1 MTTIAHISDLHF
13 GRLDAPVAQGLRREL
28 CDRRPGVLIVSGDL
42 TQRARS
48 GQFIEA
54 ARFLRELPG
63 PQVIVAGNHD
73 VPLYN
78 LVRRFLWPLGRFQ
91 KLVEP
96 VMFPE
101 YRDDSVYIL
110 GLNTARPFTITS
122 GWVTPDQL
130 AEARRR
136 MDAQPAEILTILVT
150 HHPFI
155 APTDRPDADVLIG
168 GRAALAELEHSRVD
182 LLLAGH
188 LHLAYHDDVI
198 ARFPELHRSA
208 LSIQAGT
215 ACSSRRRSQ
224 PNAYNWITWDA
235 GTQRLT
241 CTVRAWDGAAFTDAA
256 IANYSRSDGTWL
268 REMKSRI

>member
-1 MTTIAHISDLHF
+1 LATIAHISDLHF
-13 GRLDAPVAQGLRREL
+13 GRLDAPVAEGLRREL
-28 CDRRPGVLIVSGDL
+28 CERQPSVLIVSGDL
-42 TQRARS
+42 TQRARR
-48 GQFIEA
+48 GQFVEA
-54 ARFLRELPG
+54 ARFLQELPG

-78 LVRRFLWPLGRFQ
+78 LIRRFFWPLGRFR

-96 VMFPE
+96 VACPE
-101 YRDDSVYIL
+101 YRDESVYVL

-122 GWVTPDQL
+122 GWLTADQL

-136 MDAQPAEILTILVT
+136 MDAQPAGILTILVT

-155 APTDRPDADVLIG
+155 APIDRPDADVMIG
-168 GRAALAELEHSRVD
+168 APAALAVLEHSRID

-198 ARFPELHRSA
+198 ARFPELRRSI

-235 GTQRLT
+235 GTGRLT
-241 CTVRAWDGAAFTDAA
+241 CTVRMWNGAAFTDATVTS
-256 IANYSRSDGTWL
+256 YRRSDEGWE
-268 REMKSRI
+268 RG

>member
-1 MTTIAHISDLHF
+1 MTTIAHISDVHF
-13 GRLDAPVAQGLRREL
+13 GRLDAPVAEGLRREL
-28 CDRRPGVLIVSGDL
+28 RERRPSVLIVSGDL
-42 TQRARS
+42 TQRARR

-63 PQVIVAGNHD
+63 HQVIVAGNHD

-78 LVRRFLWPLGRFQ
+78 LVRRFFWPLGRFR
-91 KLVEP
+91 KFVEP
-96 VMFPE
+96 VEFPE
-101 YRDDSVYIL
+101 YRDESVYIL

-130 AEARRR
+130 AEACRR
-136 MDAQPAEILTILVT
+136 MDAQPAQILTILVT

-155 APTDRPDADVLIG
+155 APADRPDADVLIG
-168 GRAALAELEHSRVD
+168 GPAALAELEHSRID

-198 ARFPELHRSA
+198 ARFPELHRSV

-235 GTQRLT
+235 GSGRLT
-241 CTVRAWDGAAFTDAA
+241 CTIRAWNGTAFTDAA
-256 IANYSRSDGTWL
+256 VASYRRSNEGWSRENGG
-268 REMKSRI
+268 